1 MSDSLPKR
9 LTGLRVL
16 ITGASRGIGA
26 AIAERFAREGA
37 DLILVAR
44 NIEGLEEVDAQVSRY
59 GGQTILVP
67 LDLMQH
73 AKIPEMAAAIYER
86 FKGLDVIIGNAAIL
100 GILAPTA
107 HILPSVW
114 EQVMAVNLT
123 ANWHLIRAFDP
134 LLRQSKSGRAIF
146 VTSSIVTK
154 SSCPYWSAYA
164 ASKAALEQLVKT
176 YASEVAHPYPN
187 LKVNLICPGAVHTA
201 LREQAMPGE
210 NTILLKKPMDISD
223 IFVNLAEAKCTHHG
237 KIFICD

>member
-1 MSDSLPKR
+1 M
-9 LTGLRVL
+9 GLRVL

-44 NIEGLEEVDAQVSRY
+44 NVKGLEEVDAQVSSY
-59 GGQTILVP
+59 GVRTTLVP
-67 LDLMQH
+67 LDLRQH
-73 AKIPEMAAAIYER
+73 AKIPEMAAAIFER
-86 FKGLDVIIGNAAIL
+86 FKGLDVVIGNAAIL
-100 GILAPTA
+100 GTLAPTA

-114 EQVMAVNLT
+114 DEVIAVNLT

-146 VTSSIVTK
+146 VTSSVATK
-154 SSCPYWSAYA
+154 SFCPYWSAYA

-176 YASEVAHPYPN
+176 YAREVSHPYPN
-187 LKVNLICPGAVHTA
+187 LKVNLICPGAVQTV

-210 NTILLKKPMDISD
+210 NPMFLKKPIDISD
-223 IFVNLAEAKCTHHG
+223 AFVDLAEAECTHHG
-237 KIFICD
+237 KILVCD